1 MGSWTR
7 SHVRPRVVEM
17 ETPGSFATM
26 IRFALPG
33 SIHMSWLSPPGVLS
47 GGGRTG
53 ADSPGARAA
62 AGAATAAVAPPKPAA
77 VFVAPP
83 SRERL
88 KVAHRKYVSSGLS
101 VDTVRRV

>member
-17 ETPGSFATM
+17 ETPGSFAT
-26 IRFALPG
+26 IILFALPG

-53 ADSPGARAA
+53 ADSPAARAA
-62 AGAATAAVAPPKPAA
+62 DGAAMAAAAPKPAA
-77 VFVAPP
+77 VFVTPP

-88 KVAHRKYVSSGLS
+88 KVAHRKYASSGLS